1 MPMEKWMLKQVQ
13 HDGMDLPMDAPRN
26 PSIFD
31 RFEAPPSARLLGW
44 TLRAID
50 PDAGT
55 IEIGFSADERFTNP
69 GGTVQGGFLAAML
82 DDTQGP
88 ALFGHTHGAAYA
100 PTIDFNI
107 SFLKE
112 ARPGQFVAR
121 GRVVRLG
128 KTIAFTEAELFDEAG
143 DMVARATFTN
153 RVMRGDKAEGF
164 R

>member
-1 MPMEKWMLKQVQ
+1 
-13 HDGMDLPMDAPRN
+13 MDAVRT

-31 RFEAPPSARLLGW
+31 RFEAPPSAKLLGW

-55 IEIGFSADERFTNP
+55 IEIGFSADNRFTNP

-88 ALFGHTHGAAYA
+88 ALFGHTHGEAYA

-107 SFLKE
+107 SFPKE
-112 ARPGQFVAR
+112 ARPGNFIAK
-121 GRVVRLG
+121 GRVLRLG
-128 KTIAFTEAELFDEAG
+128 RTIAFTEAELFDEEG
-143 DMVARATFTN
+143 DMIARATFSN
-153 RVMRGDKAEGF
+153 RVMRGEKASGWI
-164 R
+164 